1 MALACVFAVGLLFT
15 GLDLSPR
22 TLPAAAV
29 APSSAKLGP
38 MSSVSSS
45 LTAYRGAGGVS
56 GRSGAGRVLL
66 STENSDASTN
76 LEMLGDKRQLLIVT
90 LLDHIVGSAQKP
102 KLYSRMCKHLVE
114 MGVLDGCAFLGSMGD
129 MRTRYMTEFAS
140 LHHELAQDEDEAKVE
155 TQFTFGSKAL
165 ANTHS
170 ATSWDVVEGS
180 EEVPLDLPTVPLPMS
195 TDGLWGLLKGKG
207 VRSKFNVLCPS
218 AKFLISDS
226 VADVEDGVGSRLA
239 GKERG
244 GLTNTT
250 ALPPPPGAGRSA
262 EGGTPRRM
270 GGLSMVLP
278 SSAIGANS
286 QSESRFPIISSAPP
300 LAPPRWTPRAPT
312 LPCLPSQHCPDAPFR
327 WQWDIS
333 TMPKGTSSWS
343 CGARR
348 LT

>member
-15 GLDLSPR
+15 GVDLRPR
-22 TLPAAAV
+22 TLPPAAV
-29 APSSAKLGP
+29 APSSAALGP

-45 LTAYRGAGGVS
+45 LAAYHGAGGGS

-66 STENSDASTN
+66 STENSDSSTN

-114 MGVLDGCAFLGSMGD
+114 MGVLDGCAFLGSMRD

-170 ATSWDVVEGS
+170 ASSWDVVEGS
-180 EEVPLDLPTVPLPMS
+180 GEVPLELPTVPLPMS

-207 VRSKFNVLCPS
+207 IRSKFNVLCPS

-286 QSESRFPIISSAPP
+286 QMGHFDDAEGDELVELRCEAFDVRP
-300 LAPPRWTPRAPT
+300 LSLDKSGSKAGEPGLVPV
-312 LPCLPSQHCPDAPFR
+312 L
-327 WQWDIS
+327 
-333 TMPKGTSSWS
+333 
-343 CGARR
+343 
-348 LT
+348 